1 MNIKDFNN
9 PFDAI
14 KKFEKEFA
22 EYTGAPYAVTTDCC
36 THALELA
43 FRVDDPKTTSFP
55 ARTYLS
61 VPMLMH
67 KLDIEYTLVDQEWK
81 GSYCF
86 ENTRIWDCARHLE
99 ENMYVPG
106 QIQCLSF
113 GRTKPL
119 EIGVGGI
126 ILTDD
131 YKLYKKFS
139 RMRYDGRDIFEFSPW
154 ADQEIFEVGYHYYMR
169 PEEAVIGL
177 SKLQARNFTQQLDKY
192 YNYPDC
198 RTITINKSTSK

>member
-1 MNIKDFNN
+1 MNISDFEN

-14 KKFEKEFA
+14 KQFEKEFA

-43 FRVDDPKTTSFP
+43 FRVVKPESTSFP
-55 ARTYLS
+55 AKTYLS

-67 KLDIEYTLVDQEWK
+67 KLSISYTLTDQSWTGK
-81 GSYCF
+81 YCF
-86 ENTRIWDCARHLE
+86 ENTKIWDCARYLE

-106 QIQCLSF
+106 QIQCISF

-119 EIGVGGI
+119 EIGIGGV

-131 YKLYKKFS
+131 PDLYKKFS
-139 RMRYDGRDIFEFSPW
+139 RMRYDGRDIFEYSPW
-154 ADQEIFEVGYHYYMR
+154 PEQKIFDVGYHYYMR
-169 PEEAVIGL
+169 PEEAVAGL
-177 SKLQARNFTQQLDKY
+177 NKLHAKDFTPQLEKY

-198 RTITINKSTSK
+198 RTITIMD